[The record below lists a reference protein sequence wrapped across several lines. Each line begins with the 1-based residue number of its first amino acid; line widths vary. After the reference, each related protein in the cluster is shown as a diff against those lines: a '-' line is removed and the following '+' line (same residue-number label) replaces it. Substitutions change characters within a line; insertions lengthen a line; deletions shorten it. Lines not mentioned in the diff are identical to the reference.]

1 MMKNLFFIIAIA
13 ALTSCSAQT
22 SFKTFYT
29 ENSQDADFSLGLNT
43 SMIASFLSDDDED
56 VKELVKKS
64 KHTRIMVFSDDW
76 ENTNSKF
83 NKFIKHSKF
92 DKLMKIRDDDDNVSI
107 YILEEKELIK
117 EIVVQISTGDELV
130 LVGLKTN
137 LTHEDLAKIFNDN
150 HITLN

>member
-1 MMKNLFFIIAIA
+1 MKNLFFILAVVV
-13 ALTSCSAQT
+13 LTSSSAQT
-22 SFKTFYT
+22 TFKNFYT
-29 ENSQDADFSLGLNT
+29 ENNQDADLSLGLST
-43 SMIASFLSDDDED
+43 SFIANFISDDNED

-64 KHTRIMVFSDDW
+64 KHTRIMVFSDNW

-83 NKFIKHSKF
+83 NKFIRRSKF
-92 DKLMKIRDDDDNVSI
+92 DKLAKIRDNNDNVSI
-107 YILEEKELIK
+107 YVLEEKELIK

-137 LTHEDLAKIFNDN
+137 LTHEDLAKIFKDN